1 MESGESIARQREPKR
16 CLDLAS
22 EDSRSFP
29 GHSVNFLKKRHRKV
43 VLRGSGAISKHQK
56 SMGGSVSTEKGGP
69 ILDGVYQQLLKRGIQ
84 YFLPSS
90 RLEIAGRVQESRPE
104 IVFHAA
110 SEARLSFEW
119 LGTRYT
125 LTNHREFSD
134 HEQRMVRSIGKFLS
148 TRYELLFESEAAAR
162 NMPIY
167 GGLTE
172 DRYVSTFLDGTVF
185 HDAKSA
191 STLSDR
197 ISEAIEV
204 LRISALSSYE
214 DKRIST
220 GALLFGSLPD
230 ACHKLPR
237 RPKDALPY
245 SSELTSI
252 RSFHRI
258 CDGLRTIAL
267 VDNSGLMVEL
277 VDVQE
282 WARPFNQM
290 PLPVPTTR
298 RYRTHSQA
306 TLCGGHICLVLTP
319 KGEIKIF
326 GEGVQLFSFFDG
338 RWHLTDA
345 VTKYQ
350 AWQLAIGRPE
360 LAERVFSAGLNLA
373 EHRRGGMFV
382 VLEDPRHT
390 SQLVSGPDLLE
401 GDKWERTGAKN
412 QLHYLLRKTRAN
424 ELSTAV
430 LESIAQID
438 GSVVL
443 DRDSR
448 LLAFGAILRY
458 VPSVNE
464 NEEIGEGGRTAAAI
478 GASNLGDVLMVSE
491 GGQLSFYQKGHCV
504 WTQ

>member
-1 MESGESIARQREPKR
+1 MNPESRP
-16 CLDLAS
+16 
-22 EDSRSFP
+22 
-29 GHSVNFLKKRHRKV
+29 V
-43 VLRGSGAISKHQK
+43 
-56 SMGGSVSTEKGGP
+56 
-69 ILDGVYQQLLKRGIQ
+69 LDGLYQQLLKRGVQ

-90 RLEIAGRVQESRPE
+90 HLEVAGRVRESTPE
-104 IVFHAA
+104 IVFHATPGA
-110 SEARLSFEW
+110 SLSFEW
-119 LGTRYT
+119 LGNRYA

-134 HEQRMVRSIGKFLS
+134 HEQKMVRSIGRFLS
-148 TRYELLFESEAAAR
+148 TRYELLFDRETPAS
-162 NMPIY
+162 NMPIF

-172 DRYVSTFLDGTVF
+172 DRYVSAFLEGRVF
-185 HDAKSA
+185 DDTRSA
-191 STLSDR
+191 ATLPDR
-197 ISEAIEV
+197 VSEAIEV

-230 ACHKLPR
+230 ACHKLP
-237 RPKDALPY
+237 PQPSDALPY

-267 VDNSGLMVEL
+267 VDGRGYMVEL

-282 WARPFNQM
+282 WAQPFSELD
-290 PLPVPTTR
+290 LPVPTAR

-319 KGEIKIF
+319 NGEIKIF

-345 VTKYQ
+345 VSKYQ
-350 AWQLAIGRPE
+350 AWEASIGRRD
-360 LAERVFSAGLNLA
+360 LAARLFSAGLNLA

-382 VLEDPRHT
+382 VLEDPGHAR
-390 SQLVSGPDLLE
+390 QLVSGLDLLE
-401 GDKWERTGAKN
+401 TDRPERAGAKN
-412 QLHYLLRKTRAN
+412 QLHYLLRKTRAT

-443 DRDSR
+443 DRDSS
-448 LLAFGAILRY
+448 LLAFGAILRH
-458 VPSVNE
+458 VPPVDE
-464 NEEIGEGGRTAAAI
+464 DEEIGEGGRTAAAI
-478 GASNLGDVLMVSE
+478 GASQFGDVLMVSE
-491 GGQLSFYQKGHCV
+491 GGQLSFYRKGHCV
-504 WTQ
+504 WTL

>member
-1 MESGESIARQREPKR
+1 VTR
-16 CLDLAS
+16 
-22 EDSRSFP
+22 
-29 GHSVNFLKKRHRKV
+29 
-43 VLRGSGAISKHQK
+43 AISKK
-56 SMGGSVSTEKGGP
+56 DGGP
-69 ILDGVYQQLLKRGIQ
+69 VLDALYQQLLKRGVQ

-90 RLEIAGRVQESRPE
+90 HLEMVGHARESTPELIFHTTSGAG
-104 IVFHAA
+104 
-110 SEARLSFEW
+110 LSFEW
-119 LGTRYT
+119 LSDRYT
-125 LTNHREFSD
+125 LTNHKEFSD
-134 HEQRMVRSIGKFLS
+134 HEQKLVRSIGRFLS
-148 TRYELLFESEAAAR
+148 TRYELLFDGEAGVL
-162 NMPIY
+162 NMPIF

-172 DRYVSTFLDGTVF
+172 DRYVSTFLDARVF
-185 HDAKSA
+185 GDTRSA
-191 STLSDR
+191 ATLRDR
-197 ISEAIEV
+197 ISDAIEV

-220 GALLFGSLPD
+220 GALLLGTAPMPD
-230 ACHKLPR
+230 ACQKPPS
-237 RPKDALPY
+237 RPLDALPY

-267 VDNSGLMVEL
+267 VDESGFMVEL

-282 WARPFNQM
+282 WARPFAETE
-290 PLPVPTTR
+290 LPVPTAR

-306 TLCGGHICLVLTP
+306 TLCGGNICLVLTP
-319 KGEIKIF
+319 NGEIKIF

-345 VTKYQ
+345 ASKYRV
-350 AWQLAIGRPE
+350 WETAIGRRD
-360 LAERVFSAGLNLA
+360 LAARLFSAGLNLA

-382 VLEDPRHT
+382 VLEDPRHARK
-390 SQLVSGPDLLE
+390 VVNGADLLE
-401 GDKWERTGAKN
+401 TDHQERAGAKN
-412 QLHYLLRKTRAN
+412 QLHYLLRRTSAI

-448 LLAFGAILRY
+448 LLAFGAILRHRPP
-458 VPSVNE
+458 VDE

-478 GASNLGDVLMVSE
+478 GASQFGDVLMVSE
-491 GGQLSFYQKGHCV
+491 GGQLSFYQKATASGRFDLQDQPANLGGDDGRRRR
-504 WTQ
+504 TRDRGRI